1 MASGKSNYLAKKI
14 ADLVY
19 SAAAY
24 SAPAT
29 QYYALWTSAL
39 SASSTGSSAG
49 EASYT
54 GYARVA
60 VTNNSTQFPAAT
72 GSTSATKNNANA
84 ITFPQNT
91 GTGQTVISAGS
102 LDASSAGNL
111 EHWGDITS
119 TTINANDT
127 PQINANGFTLTES

>member
-1 MASGKSNYLAKKI
+1 MASGKANYLAKKI

-19 SAAAY
+19 SGAAY
-24 SAPAT
+24 SAPVT
-29 QYYALWTSAL
+29 QYFALWTSAL
-39 SASSTGSSAG
+39 SASSTGSTAG

-60 VTNNSTQFPAAT
+60 VTNNATNFPAAT
-72 GSTSATKNNANA
+72 GTTSATKQNANA
-84 ITFPQNT
+84 IAFPQNT
-91 GTGQTVISAGS
+91 GGAQTVVSAGV
-102 LDASSAGNL
+102 LDASTLGNL

-119 TTINANDT
+119 TAINTNDT